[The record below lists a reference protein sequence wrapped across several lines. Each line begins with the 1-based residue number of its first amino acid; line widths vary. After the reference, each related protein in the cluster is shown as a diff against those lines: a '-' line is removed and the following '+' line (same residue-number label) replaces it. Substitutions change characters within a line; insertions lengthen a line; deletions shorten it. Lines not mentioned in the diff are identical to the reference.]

1 MLIKTISAGLLCA
14 GLAACSPTAQAP
26 ASSDLAQQDLD
37 SFTAAYQLVQFDL
50 AECGL
55 LQGGGASAQTMA
67 VSQTICADAT
77 SYQGKLQQL
86 AAEHNVALPD
96 KLNYDNRVRLI
107 SLKYHPSP
115 NINVQYLQDAIDS
128 HEDALRIFRDETV
141 NGTSPE
147 IMRFDQGAIP
157 VAQTNLDSLRASLAA
172 AS

>member
-14 GLAACSPTAQAP
+14 GLAACSPAAQAP
-26 ASSDLAQQDLD
+26 TSSDLAQQDID

-50 AECGL
+50 AECQL

-67 VSQTICADAT
+67 VLQTICTDAT
-77 SYQGKLQQL
+77 TYQAKLQQL

-96 KLNYDNRVRLI
+96 KLDYDNRVRII

-115 NINVQYLQDAIDS
+115 NINTQYLQDAIDS
-128 HEDALRIFRDETV
+128 HEDALRIFRDETT
-141 NGTSPE
+141 NGTNLE

-157 VAQTNLDSLRASLAA
+157 VAQTNLDALRASLAA
-172 AS
+172 AG